1 MEPIEALVLGV
12 IQGLA
17 EWLPISSSGHL
28 VIAQE
33 LLGQTA
39 GENLVFDLIVHL
51 GTIVA
56 VCVFFRKE
64 LRRIILSMLMAKA
77 RRGEAEDALRKLG
90 LLLLLG
96 TVPAGVIGLLLA
108 EAESIEDVFDLRLVG
123 VALMVNAV
131 LLLVSERFGR
141 RGARKRASA
150 VDAVVIGM
158 FQAAAI
164 VPGISR
170 SGSAIGGGMLRGLER
185 ETAAVFAFLL
195 SVPTLIGAFAYGMLT
210 LDRFELA
217 LGESLIGFFSAF
229 LTGVLSISYLLKAVR
244 QGRLWVF
251 AAYCLAL
258 GGIVLAW
265 TV

>member
-77 RRGEAEDALRKLG
+77 RRGETEDALRKLG

-108 EAESIEDVFDLRLVG
+108 EGIEDVFDLRLVG
-123 VALMVNAV
+123 VALIVNAV

-141 RGARKRASA
+141 RGARKRASV

-195 SVPTLIGAFAYGMLT
+195 SVPTLLGAFAYGMLT

>member
-17 EWLPISSSGHL
+17 EWLPVSSSGHL

-33 LLGQTA
+33 ALGLTA

-77 RRGEAEDALRKLG
+77 RRGETEDALRKLG

-108 EAESIEDVFDLRLVG
+108 EGIEDVFDLRLVG

-195 SVPTLIGAFAYGMLT
+195 SVPTLLGAFAYGMLT

>member
-17 EWLPISSSGHL
+17 EWLPVSSSGHL

-77 RRGEAEDALRKLG
+77 RRGETEDALRKLG

-108 EAESIEDVFDLRLVG
+108 EGIEDVFDLRLVG

-141 RGARKRASA
+141 RGARKRASV

-195 SVPTLIGAFAYGMLT
+195 SVPTLLGAFAYGMLT